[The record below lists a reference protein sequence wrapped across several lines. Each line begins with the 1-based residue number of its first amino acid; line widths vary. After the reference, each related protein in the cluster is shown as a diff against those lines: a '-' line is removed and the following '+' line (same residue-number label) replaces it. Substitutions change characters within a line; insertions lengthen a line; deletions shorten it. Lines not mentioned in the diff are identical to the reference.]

1 LVRIAAEKVPEGKER
16 LVSRANR
23 IDRLRDSRASHARSD
38 ADSGECSRGRA
49 RRRDGGTERPR
60 QHRKHGPE
68 PAHAAARLLELIA
81 RLRDCALHRR
91 KAAKLLEVAKL
102 VTKLADLLDHGHVAK
117 LPELLLKRAEV
128 CLRFPVLCGIERA
141 LHALLERVEASLKR
155 CEPHRLDAAAD

>member
-1 LVRIAAEKVPEGKER
+1 
-16 LVSRANR
+16 
-23 IDRLRDSRASHARSD
+23 
-38 ADSGECSRGRA
+38 
-49 RRRDGGTERPR
+49 
-60 QHRKHGPE
+60 
-68 PAHAAARLLELIA
+68 
-81 RLRDCALHRR
+81 ALHRR

-155 CEPHRLDAAAD
+155 CEPHRLDAAADRADRFLQVVNRRLRFARLLLDLLDSFRGLLGGLGEVANVGSLDLRRRLRERIDLAL